1 MASKLRLLIHL
12 TVRDKYDPPP
22 KASHGALV
30 SAIRRRDLAAAEDFV
45 ADHID
50 DSLRRA
56 LAAIGED
63 DVLPTTSA
71 EAALA

>member
-1 MASKLRLLIHL
+1 MASKLRLLIYL

-30 SAIRRRDLAAAEDFV
+30 AAIRRRDLKAAQEFV

-56 LAAIGED
+56 LAAIGTD
-63 DVLPTTSA
+63 DEV
-71 EAALA
+71 AAASSGASRA